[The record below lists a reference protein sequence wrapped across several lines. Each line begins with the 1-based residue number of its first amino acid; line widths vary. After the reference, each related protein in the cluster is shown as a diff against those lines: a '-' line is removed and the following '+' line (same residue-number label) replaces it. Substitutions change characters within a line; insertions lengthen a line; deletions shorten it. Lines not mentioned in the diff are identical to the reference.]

1 MTRAIIPILP
11 SRSLAATEVFYHTL
25 GFTTVNVYPNYLL
38 MAREACELH
47 FFLHREIDPAA
58 NDHGAY
64 IRIDG
69 PADLPAGRVLETKPW
84 GVRECHIMDPDGNLL
99 RFGAYLESR

>member
-11 SRSLAATEVFYHTL
+11 SRSLAVTEAFYGTL

-38 MAREACELH
+38 LVRDGCELH
-47 FFLHREIDPAA
+47 FFLHPELDPLA

-64 IRIDG
+64 IRIAG
-69 PADLPAGRVLETKPW
+69 PADLPAGAVLEVKPW
-84 GVRECHIMDPDGNLL
+84 GMREFALIDPDGNLL
-99 RFGAYLESR
+99 RFGAKLEST